1 MSGLSVKPLT
11 AHHKYSRHNTEDL
24 LQPIQMH
31 FRLKQNPSSLDFI
44 AFLEFALSLTHFH
57 PHRLSIS
64 EIIDS
69 EKRMCL
75 NA

>member
-1 MSGLSVKPLT
+1 
-11 AHHKYSRHNTEDL
+11 
-24 LQPIQMH
+24 MH
-31 FRLKQNPSSLDFI
+31 FPLKQNPSSLDFI
-44 AFLEFALSLTHFH
+44 AFLEYALSLTHFH

-69 EKRMCL
+69 EKRVCL